1 MSKLLRADL
10 SVLFRSKLFYGMILL
25 CIFLPAVTNLE
36 AYLSEPGA
44 PLLAPSVTLT
54 MFLCL
59 FVGNFIGGLA
69 LVLIS
74 AEFTSGEIRN
84 KLIMGHKRSD
94 IFASWFI
101 VYSLEMLI
109 AIIVFFGVFLLS
121 GIIIGYDMSVCDFGE
136 ILMNMLVITVMFF
149 GNSLALSILITI
161 ILPDTKAFIIFY
173 VLYEALAVPG
183 ILLYEMYPDS
193 IIVKIINRCFALS
206 YLSLEDRALIVGF
219 DETWFTIACSLAF
232 GVVIMTIAKL
242 LFDRKDLK

>member
-1 MSKLLRADL
+1 
-10 SVLFRSKLFYGMILL
+10 
-25 CIFLPAVTNLE
+25 
-36 AYLSEPGA
+36 
-44 PLLAPSVTLT
+44 
-54 MFLCL
+54 
-59 FVGNFIGGLA
+59 
-69 LVLIS
+69 
-74 AEFTSGEIRN
+74 
-84 KLIMGHKRSD
+84 MGHKRSD

-183 ILLYEMYPDS
+183 ILLYEKYPDS

-206 YLSLEDRALIVGF
+206 YLTLDDKALIVGF
-219 DETWFTIACSLAF
+219 DEPWFTIACSLTF
-232 GVVIMTIAKL
+232 GVVIMAVAKL

>member
-44 PLLAPSVTLT
+44 PLLAPSVTLP

-94 IFASWFI
+94 IFASWVI

-183 ILLYEMYPDS
+183 ILLYEKYPDS

-206 YLSLEDRALIVGF
+206 YLTLDDKALIVGF
-219 DETWFTIACSLAF
+219 DEPWFTIACSLTF
-232 GVVIMTIAKL
+232 GVVIIAIAKL